1 MFPRY
6 GEIKKIADSRIG
18 RCSEWSILF
27 GAILNSLSI
36 QTRLVH
42 DFLDHC
48 RNESLIDGIWTH
60 IDSTIEYPTSLDHFE
75 YYEKNGGKKY
85 SLVLAFSDTNSEDVT
100 MSYTL
105 KSHSVQQTRN
115 KHKKNNNMDN
125 FKKNY
130 LSI

>member
-1 MFPRY
+1 VKFVKHPLCIQHVIGNSWESRAVENYTCPICKSYRMFPRY

-48 RNESLIDGIWTH
+48 WNESLIDGIWTH
-60 IDSTIEYPTSLDHFE
+60 IDSTIEYPTSLDHF
-75 YYEKNGGKKY
+75 
-85 SLVLAFSDTNSEDVT
+85 
-100 MSYTL
+100 
-105 KSHSVQQTRN
+105 
-115 KHKKNNNMDN
+115 
-125 FKKNY
+125 
-130 LSI
+130 